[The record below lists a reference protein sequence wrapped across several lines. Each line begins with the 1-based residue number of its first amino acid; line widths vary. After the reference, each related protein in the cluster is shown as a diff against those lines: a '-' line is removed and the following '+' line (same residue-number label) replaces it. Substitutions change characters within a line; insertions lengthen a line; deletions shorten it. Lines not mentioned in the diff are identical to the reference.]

1 MVRFYLSTNISL
13 DASDVALNAS
23 QQVPVLAPDGTLT
36 STTQITLPPDKV
48 GTYYL
53 LMIADAD
60 QTVAEA
66 SEGNNLAARL
76 LQLTSR

>member
-1 MVRFYLSTNISL
+1 MSL
-13 DASDVALNAS
+13 DASDVLLNAS
-23 QQVPVLAPDGTLT
+23 QQVPMLAPDGSFA
-36 STTQITLPPDKV
+36 STTQITLPADRV

-60 QTVAEA
+60 QAVAEA

-76 LQLTSR
+76 LQLTGR